1 MNAPLLLFGLF
12 AFLAAFNAGTMTTLQ
27 LQHYGI
33 YPSVGRD
40 GFARYMQANNR
51 AALLPAILPA
61 LLLLFVSLG
70 LMFTRPRFMSSG
82 EAAVMLALNGLQLAS
97 SIVWQRRLQ
106 AEMAKTGYDDA
117 KVKLLL
123 STNWIRTL
131 AFLVQAFVA
140 TTIVVRAL
148 ASH

>member
-1 MNAPLLLFGLF
+1 
-12 AFLAAFNAGTMTTLQ
+12 
-27 LQHYGI
+27 
-33 YPSVGRD
+33 
-40 GFARYMQANNR
+40 
-51 AALLPAILPA
+51 
-61 LLLLFVSLG
+61 
-70 LMFTRPRFMSSG
+70 
-82 EAAVMLALNGLQLAS
+82 
-97 SIVWQRRLQ
+97 
-106 AEMAKTGYDDA
+106 MADTGYDDA